1 MRKIIDFHTHPF
13 ASDAYNFCRNIEYC
27 HMSIENTER
36 HLRSIGV
43 VHIMGSVIKG
53 RTPTPDMA
61 HIKALNDE
69 ALRLREFY
77 RGFYI
82 PGIHVHPAFVRESIE
97 EVLRMKK
104 EGVTLVGELV
114 PYIHGWKGYSSDA
127 LHEILDCVEE
137 CGMVVSFH
145 GSTDYSE
152 ESVRDTDLMV
162 ERHPKIT
169 FVGAHVCD
177 GQVLLSHIDR
187 LKRYPNYM
195 VDLSGGG
202 IYRHGVLR
210 RLIDECGYDRILFGS
225 DYPVCNPAAY
235 VGGVEFDF
243 LINEE
248 EKNAIFYENAARL
261 FKIEG

>member
-13 ASDAYNFCRNIEYC
+13 ASDAYNICGNIPYCR
-27 HMSIENTER
+27 MTAENTER
-36 HLRSIGV
+36 DLRSLGV
-43 VHIMGSVIKG
+43 THILGSVIKG

-82 PGIHVHPAFVRESIE
+82 PGIHVHPAFVRESLAE
-97 EVLRMKK
+97 LQRMKR

-114 PYIHGWKGYSSDA
+114 PYMHGWKDYSSEA
-127 LHEILDCVEE
+127 FGEILDGIEE
-137 CGMVVSFH
+137 CGMTVSFH

-162 ERHPKIT
+162 EKHPNVT

-177 GQVLLSHIDR
+177 RKVLDSHIER

-210 RLIDECGYDRILFGS
+210 HLIDECGYDRILFGS

-248 EKNAIFYENAARL
+248 EKNAIFYDNAARL